1 MAKRIFADT
10 NPIGKLIFYNRDFPL
25 EVTAV
30 VEDRSDLHLEFDIII
45 NFTQLKDIWYGGDE
59 TFMSRVNGSQNYMGY
74 FILNTGDVNSL
85 ADKINKRLVTLGFY
99 DENNPPGFLFRPFGD
114 IYFNNSVVAEQ
125 GVSHGNRQTVIAL
138 IFVAVFL
145 LVVARINFININA

>member
-1 MAKRIFADT
+1 MSMAKRIFADT

-59 TFMSRVNGSQNYMGY
+59 TFMSVVNGSQNYMGY

-99 DENNPPGFLFRPFGD
+99 DENNPPGFLFRPLGD
-114 IYFNNSVVAEQ
+114 IYFNNSMYM
-125 GVSHGNRQTVIAL
+125 
-138 IFVAVFL
+138 
-145 LVVARINFININA
+145 NISKA